1 MNLELVSYFSLQ
13 PNTSKAATAITGD
26 SLVIKNSRSRAA
38 ILGYW
43 TQNQVAGFHQII
55 APSLHDTTRNYRVN
69 ANATEIDPRLPHGMS
84 IQPQPQETLSITVSG
99 SNVAT
104 AYELGCMLVYYK
116 DLPGV
121 EARMISYAELQKK
134 TQVLTTVSATLTGAS
149 NPNAGYTGT
158 ELINAESDLLR
169 ANRDYAVLGAT
180 TSLDCGAVCMSGP
193 DFGNVRIGVPGD
205 ASDNDFCAEYFCQ
218 LSRWFGM
225 SLIPVFNSGNRNSMN
240 LSFLQNENNI
250 SPLVTW
256 YLALLD

>member
-1 MNLELVSYFSLQ
+1 MNLEIISYSAVQ
-13 PNTSKAATAITGD
+13 PNTGLAGAAITGD
-26 SLVIKNSRSRAA
+26 SLIIKNSRSRAA
-38 ILGYW
+38 ILDYW
-43 TQNQVAGFHQII
+43 AFNQVAGFHQIL
-55 APSLHDTTRNYRVN
+55 APSLHDTTRNFRANVN
-69 ANATEIDPRLPHGMS
+69 AAEVDSLIPDGMS
-84 IQPQPQETLSITVSG
+84 IQPQPQETLSVFVAG
-99 SNVAT
+99 SNVALD
-104 AYELGCMLVYYK
+104 AELGCLLVYYK

-134 TQVLTTVSATLTGAS
+134 TQVLTTVSATLTGAGGV
-149 NPNAGYTGT
+149 AGYTGT

-205 ASDNDFCAEYFCQ
+205 AGDNTQNREYFTALARQ
-218 LSRWFGM
+218 FNM
-225 SLIPVFNSGNRNSMN
+225 PLIPVFNSGNRNSMN
-240 LSFLQNENNI
+240 LSFLQNEVNI

>member
-1 MNLELVSYFSLQ
+1 MNLELVSYSATQ
-13 PNTSKAATAITGD
+13 PNTGLAATAVTGD
-26 SLVIKNSRSRAA
+26 SLVVKNSRSRAA
-38 ILGYW
+38 ILGMW
-43 TQNQVAGFHQII
+43 AQNQVAGFHQII

-69 ANATEIDPRLPHGMS
+69 VNATEIDPRIPHGMS
-84 IQPQPQETLSITVSG
+84 IQPQPQETLSIQIAG
-99 SNVAT
+99 SNVAGDV
-104 AYELGCMLVYYK
+104 EQGCLLVYYK

-121 EARMISYAELQKK
+121 EARMISYSELQKK
-134 TQVLTTVSATLTGAS
+134 TQVLTTVSATLTGA
-149 NPNAGYTGT
+149 ATGYTGI